1 MELVKKQIQVNQ
13 GKCCGSI
20 QLTLDD
26 DFNVPDRK
34 PDVRQIVAEQGEI
47 RTNEITPMGDRV
59 QLDGVLQFQL
69 LYVSDQQEGRMQ
81 GMKGEI
87 PFQEW
92 VNLPE
97 ACQGQV
103 LVRWMLEDL
112 SVEIINSRKISVRA
126 IVSAWVQG
134 EDGSQEELA
143 VDLIGENG
151 SEPGMVQSRKKRMSW
166 MQQKIAKKDTF
177 RIKDEYILPAA
188 KPDME
193 EIAYGDVSLRGVEVR
208 ALEDSFGLKGELHF
222 MIFYYGGDTD
232 RLQYLELQLPF
243 AGTPECIGYRSD
255 MIPDVEVHILKKD
268 IQIKPDEDGEE
279 RILDI
284 EVILDLTIR
293 AYGEEEGDVLED
305 FYALDRD
312 LRPTYRELVCQEL
325 KDHHSTKLRL
335 NQRVAV
341 PESSPAILQLCGSSA
356 VIRVDESVRETDG
369 IRIEGVVELPILY
382 ITAEDAAPLY
392 MIKGL
397 LPFEEYVPQEEKDGF
412 STVVKPVIDQV
423 ALSLLDSRDMDVKV
437 TMNLDVYLFGE
448 KNEQVIGGYTESE
461 ITEEELLRMP
471 GITGYYVQ
479 EGDSWWTVGK
489 KYRIPVDNLR
499 RMNDGI
505 PGELESGMRLLIR
518 RGKEYGRK

>member
-1 MELVKKQIQVNQ
+1 
-13 GKCCGSI
+13 
-20 QLTLDD
+20 
-26 DFNVPDRK
+26 
-34 PDVRQIVAEQGEI
+34 
-47 RTNEITPMGDRV
+47 
-59 QLDGVLQFQL
+59 
-69 LYVSDQQEGRMQ
+69 
-81 GMKGEI
+81 
-87 PFQEW
+87 
-92 VNLPE
+92 
-97 ACQGQV
+97 
-103 LVRWMLEDL
+103 
-112 SVEIINSRKISVRA
+112 
-126 IVSAWVQG
+126 
-134 EDGSQEELA
+134 
-143 VDLIGENG
+143 
-151 SEPGMVQSRKKRMSW
+151 

-312 LRPTYRELVCQEL
+312 LRPTYRELVYQEL

-499 RMNDGI
+499 QMNDGI